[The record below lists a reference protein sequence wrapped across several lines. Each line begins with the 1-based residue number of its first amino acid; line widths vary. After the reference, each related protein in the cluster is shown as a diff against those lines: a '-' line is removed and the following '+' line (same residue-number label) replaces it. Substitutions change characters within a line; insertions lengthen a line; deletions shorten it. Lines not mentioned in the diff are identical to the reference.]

1 MKIEFNNGSLSV
13 NIKRFKGEIV
23 LCVEIENHDLHS
35 HVESQI
41 FDTLSA
47 ELLKRECETFLE
59 LKQCSDK

>member
-1 MKIEFNNGSLSV
+1 MKVEFEEGYLSV

-23 LCVEIENHDLHS
+23 LCVEMKNHDHNLQM
-35 HVESQI
+35 ESQI
-41 FDTLSA
+41 TDTLSA